1 LQKLSFFMKK
11 ILLLLFV
18 LISSTVF
25 SQTQVCPDVVCIN
38 TQDQDYFVL
47 TTPGSTYNWQLSGG
61 GVIQSAEATDTDADG
76 RIEII
81 IDWGAVIGSY
91 TIQVTETNASGCV
104 GTPVTCI
111 VDVVNG
117 PNVTINAVGPFCAG
131 DPVVNLVG
139 NPAGGV
145 FSGTGVFGNTF
156 DPSFGSQTVTY
167 TYNDPNGCSGSTTI
181 NIVVNPIPNTSP
193 IYRE

>member
-1 LQKLSFFMKK
+1 MRNFTKF
-11 ILLLLFV
+11 
-18 LISSTVF
+18 LIFLWCLIPTIVF

-47 TTPGSTYNWQLSGG
+47 NTTGSTYVWQLSGG
-61 GVIQSAEATDTDADG
+61 GTIQSAEATDVDADG

-81 IDWGAVIGSY
+81 IDWGAAIGTY

-104 GTPVTCI
+104 GIPVTCQ
-111 VDVVNG
+111 VNVVSG
-117 PNVTINAVGPFCAG
+117 PNVSINTVGPFCAG

-139 NPAGGV
+139 NPSGGV

-167 TYNDPNGCSGSTTI
+167 TYNDPNGCSGSTNI
-181 NIVVNPIPNTSP
+181 NIVVNPIPVTSP

>member
-1 LQKLSFFMKK
+1 MRNFIKFITF
-11 ILLLLFV
+11 LLCLG
-18 LISSTVF
+18 SSTLF

-47 TTPGSTYNWQLSGG
+47 TTAGSQYAWQLSGG
-61 GVIQSAEATDTDADG
+61 GTIQSAEVTDTDADG

-81 IDWGAVIGSY
+81 IDWGSVAGTY
-91 TIQVTETNASGCV
+91 TIQVTETNSSGCV
-104 GTPVTCI
+104 GTPVTCQ
-111 VDVVNG
+111 VDVVTG
-117 PNVTINAVGPFCAG
+117 PNVSINAVGPFCAG

-145 FSGTGVFGNTF
+145 FSGVGVVGNTF
-156 DPSFGSQTVTY
+156 NPSAGSQTITY
-167 TYNDPNGCSGSTTI
+167 TYNDPNGCSG
-181 NIVVNPIPNTSP
+181 VVNYNIIVNPVPVTSP

>member
-1 LQKLSFFMKK
+1 MKK

-91 TIQVTETNASGCV
+91 TLQITETNINGCV
-104 GTPVTCI
+104 GLPVTCQI
-111 VDVVNG
+111 NIVNG
-117 PNVTINAVGPFCAG
+117 ANVTINAVGPFCAG
-131 DPVVNLVG
+131 DPITNLVG

-145 FSGTGVFGNTF
+145 FSGVGVVGNTF
-156 DPSFGSQTVTY
+156 NPSAGSQTITY
-167 TYNDPNGCSGSTTI
+167 TYNDPNGCSGSATY
-181 NIVVNPIPNTSP
+181 NIVVNPIPVTSP
-193 IYRE
+193 IYKQ

>member
-1 LQKLSFFMKK
+1 MKK
-11 ILLLLFV
+11 ILLLLSI
-18 LISSTVF
+18 LISSTLF

-91 TIQVTETNASGCV
+91 TLQVTETNINGCV
-104 GTPVTCI
+104 GLPVTCQI
-111 VDVVNG
+111 DIVNG
-117 PNVTINAVGPFCAG
+117 PNITINAVGPFCDG
-131 DPVVNLVG
+131 DPITNLVG

-145 FSGTGVFGNTF
+145 FSGVGVVGNTF
-156 DPSFGSQTVTY
+156 NPSAVVGLSFTDATASSTRPSFRVTAPVSAFERFPGVEFPP
-167 TYNDPNGCSGSTTI
+167 DW
-181 NIVVNPIPNTSP
+181 
-193 IYRE
+193 RL

>member
-1 LQKLSFFMKK
+1 MENSLFMKK
-11 ILLLLFV
+11 ILLLLFT
-18 LISSTVF
+18 LISSIVF

-38 TQDQDYFVL
+38 TQDQDYFIL
-47 TTPGSTYNWQLSGG
+47 TTVGSTYNWQLSGG

-81 IDWGAVIGSY
+81 IDWSAVIGSY
-91 TIQVTETNASGCV
+91 TLQVTETNISGCV
-104 GTPVTCI
+104 GLPVTCQI
-111 VDVVNG
+111 DVVNG
-117 PNVTINAVGPFCAG
+117 PNITINSVGPFCSDDAI
-131 DPVVNLVG
+131 VNLVG
-139 NPAGGV
+139 NPSGGV

-167 TYNDPNGCSGSTTI
+167 TYNDPNGCSGTTNI

-193 IYRE
+193 IYKE